1 MNFIYRTHA
10 IERMFQRD
18 ISQEIVEKA
27 VKNGKVIEEY
37 LNDKPYPSFLTLYF
51 EDNNLNKP
59 IHVVYAK
66 NGNDIII
73 ITTYRPSINKWTCN
87 YQERIKK

>member
-1 MNFIYRTHA
+1 MSFIYRVHA

-18 ISQEIVEKA
+18 ISEYIVQKTITDGEI
-27 VKNGKVIEEY
+27 IENY
-37 LNDKPYPSFLTLYF
+37 LDDKPYPSFLALTF
-51 EDNNLNKP
+51 EDKNLDKP

-73 ITTYRPSINKWTCN
+73 ITAYRPNKSKWTN
-87 YQERIKK
+87 TYKARLKK